1 MPLGCSIYIYIMFR
15 MDNTQVYV
23 IYELGMFVWFVL
35 FYVTDLDFG
44 FIDFQ
49 VSIIVTVE
57 LGVYIILIYYAMYLF
72 YFFIF
77 CLIIMYG

>member
-1 MPLGCSIYIYIMFR
+1 MPLGCSIFIYIMFR

-44 FIDFQ
+44 FIDF
-49 VSIIVTVE
+49 
-57 LGVYIILIYYAMYLF
+57 
-72 YFFIF
+72 
-77 CLIIMYG
+77 

>member
-44 FIDFQ
+44 FIDF
-49 VSIIVTVE
+49 
-57 LGVYIILIYYAMYLF
+57 
-72 YFFIF
+72 
-77 CLIIMYG
+77 